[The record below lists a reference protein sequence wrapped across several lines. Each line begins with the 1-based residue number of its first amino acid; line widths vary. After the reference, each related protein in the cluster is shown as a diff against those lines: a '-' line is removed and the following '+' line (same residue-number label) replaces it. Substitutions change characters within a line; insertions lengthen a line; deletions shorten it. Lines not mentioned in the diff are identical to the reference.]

1 MSQNKEA
8 YKGEMGLSE
17 GTWKRVVTRS
27 PCTYASPSLDIE
39 IGSKRKSE
47 SLNIEIA
54 EVVTIEK
61 KTKVDTENDCLET
74 AKVARQPR

>member
-1 MSQNKEA
+1 MQT
-8 YKGEMGLSE
+8 Y
-17 GTWKRVVTRS
+17 TS
-27 PCTYASPSLDIE
+27 PYLDIE

-61 KTKVDTENDCLET
+61 KTQVDTENDYLET